1 MRNWYFFFFTQQI
14 FSRIRPFII
23 HCHITIQ
30 NNGDLIVAMSLV
42 ILDDI
47 RKIDKNSVEIT
58 LNTERIDI
66 FIKDN
71 ENDRIK
77 GSFNFFLFNL
87 IVGSDTLDWFVQ
99 FFFFFFFSAS
109 VRMTTCNRQTGDILS
124 PIIKCTF
131 TSLLRPRVRLFFFFS
146 LHVPSSRLFW

>member
-1 MRNWYFFFFTQQI
+1 
-14 FSRIRPFII
+14 
-23 HCHITIQ
+23 
-30 NNGDLIVAMSLV
+30 MSLV

-87 IVGSDTLDWFVQ
+87 IVGSDTLD
-99 FFFFFFFSAS
+99 
-109 VRMTTCNRQTGDILS
+109 
-124 PIIKCTF
+124 
-131 TSLLRPRVRLFFFFS
+131 
-146 LHVPSSRLFW
+146 